1 MIISEINDRINLIK
15 EEEREIYGKGIEM
28 EDYILL
34 YGDKKK
40 EDNICIINMFKNT
53 KQIILGWTDFDVNNI
68 IKQTEELIDA
78 GKKQIV
84 FMGLEIG
91 WNRVIK
97 LIKEKHPQIKVKV
110 ICNTQDSLLYYE
122 YERENFFKLLQLS
135 KEKIVDDIAFLKKGQ
150 YEVYKNLGYT
160 CSYLRQNYQLNLSKK
175 NDIKKQNEIIDIGIY
190 PLNYTWDKN
199 IFNQLCISKFIENS
213 NLHYNL
219 LDERMREFVNTMDII
234 AQEDNIQRIDEETIL
249 KKVAQNNINISCS
262 FTEYFHP
269 IFFLSMEQGVP
280 CLIGNTSDLFEEGEE
295 LKKYIV
301 TVAEDNPLINA
312 KKVEKCLENKEKVMK
327 LYRIWKEKYNNIAAR
342 SVEEFLK
349 K

>member
-1 MIISEINDRINLIK
+1 MK
-15 EEEREIYGKGIEM
+15 E
-28 EDYILL
+28 YILV

-40 EDNICIINMFKNT
+40 EDNICINNMFANT
-53 KQIILGWTDFDVNNI
+53 KQINLGWTDFDVNNI
-68 IKQTEELIDA
+68 IKQMEELIQA
-78 GKKQIV
+78 GKKQII

-97 LIKEKHPQIKVKV
+97 WIKDKYPEVKVKV

-122 YERENFFKLLQLS
+122 YERENFFQLLQLS

-150 YEVYKNLGYT
+150 YEVYRNLGYT
-160 CSYLRQNYQLNLSKK
+160 CSYLRQNYQLDSSKK
-175 NDIKKQNEIIDIGIY
+175 KKIKKTNEMVDIGIY

-199 IFNQLCISKFIENS
+199 IFNQLCISKFIKNS

-219 LDERMREFVNTMDII
+219 LDERMREFVNTMDING
-234 AQEDNIQRIDEETIL
+234 QEDSIDIVNEDTIL
-249 KKVAQNNINISCS
+249 KKVAQNDINISCS

-295 LKKYIV
+295 LEKYIV
-301 TVAEDNPLINA
+301 TTAEDNPIINSR
-312 KKVEKCLENKEKVMK
+312 KIEKCIKNKEKVME
-327 LYRIWKEKYNNIAAR
+327 LYHIWKTKYNNIATKNI
-342 SVEEFLK
+342 EEFLNK
-349 K
+349 